1 MADCQDCKGKGI
13 VPLFT
18 SLAKCEACKGYGS
31 VAPLSTKEKQR
42 IIREFLKTPEG
53 RAKLAASL
61 TEPRRNRVDYNAIT
75 RTTFREKLA
84 A

>member
-1 MADCQDCKGKGI
+1 MSECKDCKGKGV

-18 SLAKCEACKGYGS
+18 SLAECETCKGHGI

-42 IIREFLKTPEG
+42 IISEYIKTPEG

-61 TEPRRNRVDYNAIT
+61 TEPRRNRVDYNAIS
-75 RTTFREKLA
+75 RKTFREKRVA
-84 A
+84 